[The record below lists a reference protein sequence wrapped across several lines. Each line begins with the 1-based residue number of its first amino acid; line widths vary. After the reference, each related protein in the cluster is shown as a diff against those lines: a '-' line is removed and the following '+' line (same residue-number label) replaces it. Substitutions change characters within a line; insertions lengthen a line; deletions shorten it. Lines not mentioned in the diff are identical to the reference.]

1 MGTSLG
7 WCQGLF
13 FLLCFGR
20 ADFWRAVGSAEVGI
34 AALQPGPI
42 VGLGVLLIV
51 LVGHRASE
59 CLHHPPRPSHSR
71 ITDPGRA

>member
-1 MGTSLG
+1 MTVLSLLFVTPTG
-7 WCQGLF
+7 WEHLWAGARDCF

-42 VGLGVLLIV
+42 VGLGVLLIM

-59 CLHHPPRPSHSR
+59 
-71 ITDPGRA
+71 